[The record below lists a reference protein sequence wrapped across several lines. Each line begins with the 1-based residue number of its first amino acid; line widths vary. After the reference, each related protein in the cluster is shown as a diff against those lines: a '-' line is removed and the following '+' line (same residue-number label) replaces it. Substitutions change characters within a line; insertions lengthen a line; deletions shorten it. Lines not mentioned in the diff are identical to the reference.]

1 MLISITEIKKR
12 ERDYLCK
19 ALKSKLL
26 LGISSNTYQAKVFR
40 VKRTERERVGSRGAS
55 NLELE
60 GDPGHGKLMV
70 IGKNPFPTFSPARN
84 GHQRIRRVHNE
95 VMLCGC
101 KKSIENSAKVMGL
114 NAHEVPTMGVYGGKL

>member
-40 VKRTERERVGSRGAS
+40 VKRTERERESREQGGIELGAGGRLGSW
-55 NLELE
+55 
-60 GDPGHGKLMV
+60 
-70 IGKNPFPTFSPARN
+70 
-84 GHQRIRRVHNE
+84 
-95 VMLCGC
+95 
-101 KKSIENSAKVMGL
+101 
-114 NAHEVPTMGVYGGKL
+114 